1 MFAFSIK
8 QNLNY
13 RLPTLYAQL
22 GRVTLAP
29 SVLPR
34 RLARKLAGA
43 VALKRKPSRITSL
56 SSSTLVPYNQFAFIT
71 LDNIT
76 GSSTTLIAQDSL
88 LQFLNRNRKL
98 SLFQCDWTTSKIS

>member
-1 MFAFSIK
+1 LN
-8 QNLNY
+8 QNLNC
-13 RLPTLYAQL
+13 RLPTLYAQS

-43 VALKRKPSRITSL
+43 VAEPRKLTSA
-56 SSSTLVPYNQFAFIT
+56 SSLPLVSYNQFAFLT

-76 GSSTTLIAQDSL
+76 GSGCTPIAQDSL
-88 LQFLNRNRKL
+88 LQFLNRNRNL
-98 SLFQCDWTTSKIS
+98 SPFQCDWTTSKIN